1 MNTVCAMSLTGDP
14 ITIGHLD
21 IAKRAWKMFGNLK
34 LFMPVMS
41 SKKGSMLS
49 FQERKEVA
57 EYELKLEDIVGAEV
71 LPIEDGQA
79 FVDVAKAAGCN
90 VIVRGL
96 RNGQDLIYETDMAAV
111 NRMLDPSI
119 ETIYLPCK
127 SELSFVSSS
136 SVRELVRLGKWEAA
150 ERFTS
155 SYTMRKLKRKVTH
168 VVALTGGIACGKST
182 ACKTFE
188 KHGWSVLSAD
198 DVNRNEVLGNYAKLH
213 DIAEELKPWG
223 NVDTSNPAKAAY
235 SIAPIVFNNDEA
247 RDKLEA
253 IAIPAILRYVN
264 KYISDWRCCPSKKI
278 VVEVPLL
285 FEPRTKLSAGAF
297 KDYDTTVCIYS
308 DEDVARRRL
317 MQNRGLSY
325 DEAVKRLRAQCSP
338 HAKIQRC
345 DYAIQNNGSE
355 QWFEASLTAAIQDI
369 EESRIKCCN

>member
-57 EYELKLEDIVGAEV
+57 EYEFKLEDIVGAEV

-111 NRMLDPSI
+111 NRMLDPSV

-136 SVRELVRLGKWEAA
+136 SVRELVRLGKWETA

-182 ACKTFE
+182 ACKIFE

-198 DVNRNEVLGNYAKLH
+198 EVNRNEVLGNYARLH
-213 DIAEELKPWG
+213 DIAEALKPWG
-223 NVDTSNPAKAAY
+223 NVDMSNPTKAAY

-247 RDKLEA
+247 RDKLET
-253 IAIPAILRYVN
+253 IAIPAILRYIN

-285 FEPRTKLSAGAF
+285 FEPRTKPSAGVF

-308 DEDVARRRL
+308 DEDVAGQRL

-338 HAKIQRC
+338 HAKIQLC
-345 DYAIQNNGSE
+345 DYAI
-355 QWFEASLTAAIQDI
+355 
-369 EESRIKCCN
+369 